1 MKPSELMLK
10 GYAMAGGKQCCGQYF
25 EGDGRNPTAVC
36 ALGAMNLAKNGD
48 ASDDFYTLRQTM
60 VIRWHALFGFG
71 IADAN
76 DKGMLI
82 EDIAGILASEG
93 M

>member
-10 GYAMAGGKQCCGQYF
+10 GYAMVGKQCYGRYY

-36 ALGAMNLAKNGD
+36 AVGAMNLAVTGCAD
-48 ASDDFYTLRQTM
+48 DDFYMLREKM
-60 VIRWHALFGFG
+60 VVRWYALFGFG
-71 IADAN
+71 IADTN
-76 DKGMLI
+76 DEGMAI